1 MEVACYKTV
10 THSRLVQTTHLVIT
24 HRANFNFTNFAPL
37 GLEVMLHAFLF
48 SVRDVSEVQRLAP
61 SDLQYVDR

>member
-24 HRANFNFTNFAPL
+24 HKANFNFTNFAPL
-37 GLEVMLHAFLF
+37 GLEVMLQGFLL
-48 SVRDVSEVQRLAP
+48 SVLDVSEDQPLAS
-61 SDLQYVDR
+61 SDLQHVDR